1 MAGVAQAA
9 LSAGPRG
16 RATPPGSFAQGGNI
30 FLLSL
35 QLRAVE
41 IPVAV
46 GVGAENRSEQVGGA
60 EVAPGREGGAP
71 RPGFRE

>member
-1 MAGVAQAA
+1 MAQAV

-16 RATPPGSFAQGGNI
+16 RATPPGPFAQGGNI

-46 GVGAENRSEQVGGA
+46 GVGAEKRGEQVGGA
-60 EVAPGREGGAP
+60 EAAPGEGG
-71 RPGFRE
+71 RGTQTWFL